1 VQLPSVP
8 IAQPGVHI
16 VEPSPQL
23 WLPVHR
29 TSHPHDAPQLMPCLH
44 DWTPVHSTSQRAVPH
59 VTPSH
64 EPLPLHSTL
73 HDVVPAHDTPFRH
86 ELSVSH
92 FTSQLQ
98 PTGHTTLPLQFEP
111 FPQSIT
117 HECAATSQLE
127 QFAGQPLP
135 ESPFGASWKT
145 VGASMVSLPETT
157 QNPSTQS
164 RPVLQSEV
172 FVHEK
177 SPLLCVIEQLAASA
191 NTNAT

>member
-1 VQLPSVP
+1 VQC
-8 IAQPGVHI
+8 
-16 VEPSPQL
+16 
-23 WLPVHR
+23 
-29 TSHPHDAPQLMPCLH
+29 TSHPHDAPHEMPCLH
-44 DWTPVHSTSQRAVPH
+44 DWTPVHSTSQRVVPH

-73 HDVVPAHDTPFRH
+73 HEVVPAHVTSLRH

-92 FTSQLQ
+92 FTSHAQ
-98 PTGHTTLPLQFEP
+98 PTGHTTLPVQFAP
-111 FPQSIT
+111 LAQSMMQ
-117 HECAATSQLE
+117 ECAVTSQLV
-127 QFAGQPLP
+127 QVAGQPLP
-135 ESPFGASWKT
+135 ESPCAASGEPTGASIS
-145 VGASMVSLPETT
+145 VPETT

-164 RPVLQSEV
+164 RPVLQSAV

>member
-1 VQLPSVP
+1 
-8 IAQPGVHI
+8 
-16 VEPSPQL
+16 
-23 WLPVHR
+23 
-29 TSHPHDAPQLMPCLH
+29 MFCLH
-44 DWTPVHSTSQRAVPH
+44 DCTPVHSTSQRDVPH

-73 HDVVPAHDTPFRH
+73 HEVVPAHVTPLRH
-86 ELSVSH
+86 ALSVSH
-92 FTSQLQ
+92 FTSHVQPGGQVTLSLQ
-98 PTGHTTLPLQFEP
+98 SEP
-111 FPQSIT
+111 PAQSIT
-117 HECAATSQLE
+117 HECALTSQLE

-135 ESPFGASWKT
+135 ESPCASPVLTGASI
-145 VGASMVSLPETT
+145 VSVPETT

-177 SPLLCVIEQLAASA
+177 SPLLWVIEQLAASA